1 MTLVIDLLFG
11 LGKCK
16 YFGRYSLRS
25 EMTRLNR
32 RGYSAGSYVGLA
44 LLKYLERT
52 PLHCNR

>member
-16 YFGRYSLRS
+16 YFGRCSLRS
-25 EMTRLNR
+25 EMTRLNL

-44 LLKYLERT
+44 LLIS
-52 PLHCNR
+52 